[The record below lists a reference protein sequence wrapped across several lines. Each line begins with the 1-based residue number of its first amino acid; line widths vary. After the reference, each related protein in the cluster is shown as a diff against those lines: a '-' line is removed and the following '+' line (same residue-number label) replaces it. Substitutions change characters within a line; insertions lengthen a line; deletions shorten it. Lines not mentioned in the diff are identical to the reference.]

1 MGAEKRMADRSGTVR
16 VYAAQTAPVIEELE
30 KNGQCFCRERYIR
43 KKYGECAVGFL
54 VAYRYLAEKGEAL
67 VPKPAGAELPYW
79 VSPDPAGLPRSE
91 TFLPLDVP
99 RAELLLFPRAW
110 WTRILQLR
118 YLGETE
124 EENARFERELKERG
138 LTGYEIMT
146 SRFYPEERERL
157 LASWKKLLDPK
168 AIEGLAPAQLQ
179 GAVWT
184 IRREWVAEE

>member
-1 MGAEKRMADRSGTVR
+1 M
-16 VYAAQTAPVIEELE
+16 
-30 KNGQCFCRERYIR
+30 
-43 KKYGECAVGFL
+43 
-54 VAYRYLAEKGEAL
+54 
-67 VPKPAGAELPYW
+67 
-79 VSPDPAGLPRSE
+79 
-91 TFLPLDVP
+91 
-99 RAELLLFPRAW
+99 
-110 WTRILQLR
+110 QLR

-157 LASWKKLLDPK
+157 LASWEKLLDPK